1 MPQSLSR
8 ILVHVIFSTK
18 DREPVLIP
26 EIRAE
31 LHAYLASVLD
41 EKGCVSLQVGGIED
55 HVQLLF
61 ALSRTLSMAQVVE
74 AVKVYSSKWLKTQG
88 DALASFY
95 WPSGYGA
102 FSVSQSNTETVVRYI
117 QEQEEHHRHRTFQE
131 EYRAL
136 LKRHQIACDERSSVI
151 A

>member
-31 LHAYLASVLD
+31 LHAYLASVLE

-55 HVQLLF
+55 HVHLLF
-61 ALSRTLSMAQVVE
+61 ALPRTLTMAQVVE
-74 AVKVYSSKWLKTQG
+74 AVKVCSSKWLKTQG
-88 DALASFY
+88 DAMASFY
-95 WPSGYGA
+95 WQAGYGA
-102 FSVSQSNTETVVRYI
+102 FSVSQSNADSVVRYI

-131 EYRAL
+131 EYRTL
-136 LKRHQIACDERSSVI
+136 LKRHQIECDERYMWD
-151 A
+151 